1 MKTVS
6 INSCGDDIRGLVV
19 DWSELMA
26 AGDFDGAHRL
36 LAFDNGE
43 FNWTPESLANTIRGY
58 GIC

>member
-6 INSCGDDIRGLVV
+6 INSWDDDIRGLVV

-36 LAFDNGE
+36 LAFDNGG
-43 FNWTPESLANTIRGY
+43 FD
-58 GIC
+58 